1 MRASEK
7 LNSVHFMRFFAAMAV
22 VVHHVTTGFGNKRV
36 MVGAAGVDVFF
47 VISGIVIGMS
57 LLREEAPY
65 NFAVKR
71 MIRVLPLYWIATAAS
86 VLFVYSTWGELPTT
100 EELARS
106 LLLWP
111 KFGTDWHAIY
121 FPAWTLTYEMLFYC
135 VAGAILVA
143 SRKHAWTAT
152 LVIFTLIGLFR
163 IPVPGTDGAFFS
175 TAVCLEFCMG
185 LAIAPLIV
193 CGWRPSTFAG
203 IAMIAIGAIFA
214 WSYQDDVLLITEQA
228 SRAHLARP
236 LQLGLPC
243 ALIVAGMLAFDSA
256 SWMREKVIE
265 LGGDASYAIYV
276 THITTINFVSD
287 RLLRHGIDPKG
298 HPVTM
303 QIALIVLSLGVGVC
317 TRLFVERP
325 LLDYLR
331 NLLLGRSTRAV
342 TVA

>member
-7 LNSVHFMRFFAAMAV
+7 LNSVHFMRFVAAMAV
-22 VVHHVTTGFGNKRV
+22 VVHHVTTGFGNEHV

-57 LLREEAPY
+57 LLREETPY
-65 NFAVKR
+65 SFVVKR
-71 MIRVLPLYWIATAAS
+71 IIRVIPLYWIATAAA
-86 VLFVYSTWGELPTT
+86 VLFAFSAWGALPTT
-100 EELARS
+100 EELMRS

-111 KFGTDWHAIY
+111 RFGTDWHAIY
-121 FPAWTLTYEMLFYC
+121 FPAWTLTYEMLFYG
-135 VAGAILVA
+135 VAGAILLA

-152 LVIFTLIGLFR
+152 LVIFSLIGLFR
-163 IPVPGTDGAFFS
+163 IPVPGIDGAFFS

-185 LAIAPLIV
+185 LAIAPFIV
-193 CGWRPSTFAG
+193 RGWRPSRFTG
-203 IAMIAIGAIFA
+203 MAMIAIGATFA
-214 WSYQDDVLLITEQA
+214 WIYQDNVLLITEQA

-243 ALIVAGMLAFDSA
+243 AMIVAGMLAFDSA
-256 SWMREKVIE
+256 RWVQGRLIE

-276 THITTINFVSD
+276 THITTINFVLD
-287 RLLRHGIDPKG
+287 RFLRHGIDPKG
-298 HPVTM
+298 HPVAM
-303 QIALIVLSLGVGVC
+303 QIGLIALSLAIGVC
-317 TRLFVERP
+317 TRLCVERP

-331 NLLLGRSTRAV
+331 NLFLRRSPRAV